1 MTTATVEA
9 VTFESVLTQAQQ
21 LAPLER
27 ARLIGALAQALAE
40 PVASPPPPLTLE
52 ERRARVEAIRGK
64 YAHLNTSVDE
74 FLARKHE
81 DTEREEARYLARHPE
96 AAEETQ

>member
-1 MTTATVEA
+1 MTA

-21 LAPLER
+21 LAPIER
-27 ARLIGALAQALAE
+27 AQLIGVLAQALAQS
-40 PVASPPPPLTLE
+40 VASAPSPLSNE
-52 ERRARVEAIRGK
+52 ERRARAEALRGK

-96 AAEETQ
+96 EVEKAQR

>member
-1 MTTATVEA
+1 M
-9 VTFESVLTQAQQ
+9 
-21 LAPLER
+21 
-27 ARLIGALAQALAE
+27 LAQALAQ
-40 PVASPPPPLTLE
+40 PAARAPPPLTVE
-52 ERRARVEAIRGK
+52 ERRARVEAVRGK

-96 AAEETQ
+96 AAEEAQ

>member
-1 MTTATVEA
+1 MTAI
-9 VTFESVLTQAQQ
+9 TFESVLTQAQQ
-21 LAPLER
+21 LAPNER
-27 ARLIGALAQALAE
+27 ARLIGVLAQALAQ
-40 PVASPPPPLTLE
+40 PAASTPQPLSAE
-52 ERRARVEAIRGK
+52 ERRARVEAVRGK

-96 AAEETQ
+96 EAKEAQ